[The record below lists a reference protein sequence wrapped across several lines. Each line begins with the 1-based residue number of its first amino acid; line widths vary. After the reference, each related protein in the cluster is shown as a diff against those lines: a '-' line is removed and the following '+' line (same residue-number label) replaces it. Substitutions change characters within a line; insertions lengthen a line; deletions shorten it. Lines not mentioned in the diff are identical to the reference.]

1 MRLKPPPCLP
11 RGLCTRH
18 TRQRPRYSSVRSN
31 SFVRDALNRLRESI
45 VPCNDPV
52 ITLGSAD
59 FLSSGIITRHSRFF
73 ILLLRV
79 IDTRAA
85 FRGLSLSEIFWE
97 LLITRLDRSFLPD
110 GNSIVIIEDWGYI
123 QLLFSLI
130 QEE

>member
-1 MRLKPPPCLP
+1 M
-11 RGLCTRH
+11 
-18 TRQRPRYSSVRSN
+18 RSN

-97 LLITRLDRSFLPD
+97 LLIARLDRSFLPD
-110 GNSIVIIEDWGYI
+110 GNSIVIIKDWGYI
-123 QLLFSLI
+123 
-130 QEE
+130 